1 MDWDNLLNLFR
12 MENLIYW
19 IVTMVVVILT
29 TIKQFNRQERNN
41 KSKNDEIMMNLQKIE
56 KQNVKMINLLEL
68 HSQDIKSLKKD
79 VNVLEHRVSRL
90 EDSQVNIYKHLGGK
104 ENDNTWDNFIG
115 NIIVITCALCNFKT
129 G

>member
-1 MDWDNLLNLFR
+1 MDLDNLLHLFR

-29 TIKQFNRQERNN
+29 TIKQFNRQDKNN
-41 KSKNDEIMMNLQKIE
+41 KSNNDEIMVNLQRIE

-68 HSQDIKSLKKD
+68 HSQDIKTLKKD

-90 EDSQVNIYKHLGGK
+90 EDSHVNIYKHLGGK
-104 ENDNTWDNFIG
+104 ENDNT
-115 NIIVITCALCNFKT
+115 
-129 G
+129 

>member
-1 MDWDNLLNLFR
+1 MDWDNLIHLFR

-19 IVTMVVVILT
+19 IVTVIVVVLS
-29 TIKQFNRQERNN
+29 TIKQFSKQEKYN
-41 KSKNDEIMMNLQKIE
+41 KTNNDEIMINLQTIE

-104 ENDNTWDNFIG
+104 ESDN
-115 NIIVITCALCNFKT
+115 A
-129 G
+129 

>member
-1 MDWDNLLNLFR
+1 MNWDNLLHLFR

-29 TIKQFNRQERNN
+29 TIKQFNKQDKNN
-41 KSKNDEIMMNLQKIE
+41 KSNNDEIMVNLQRIE

-68 HSQDIKSLKKD
+68 HSQDIKTLKKD

-90 EDSQVNIYKHLGGK
+90 EDSHVNIYKHLGGK
-104 ENDNTWDNFIG
+104 ENDNT
-115 NIIVITCALCNFKT
+115 
-129 G
+129 

>member
-1 MDWDNLLNLFR
+1 MNWDNLLHLFR

-29 TIKQFNRQERNN
+29 TIKQFNRQDKNN
-41 KSKNDEIMMNLQKIE
+41 KSNNDEIMVNLQRIE

-68 HSQDIKSLKKD
+68 HSQDIKTLKKD

-90 EDSQVNIYKHLGGK
+90 EDSHVNIYKHLGGK
-104 ENDNTWDNFIG
+104 ENDNT
-115 NIIVITCALCNFKT
+115 
-129 G
+129 